1 MSSTSITVGIVYSCY
16 KTMETNFVRFLQKI
30 NWEYVNIRTI
40 QTIYQNKKQYVK
52 VKGQNIKVW

>member
-1 MSSTSITVGIVYSCY
+1 MSSTSITVGIVCSCY

-30 NWEYVNIRTI
+30 NWKYVNIRTI